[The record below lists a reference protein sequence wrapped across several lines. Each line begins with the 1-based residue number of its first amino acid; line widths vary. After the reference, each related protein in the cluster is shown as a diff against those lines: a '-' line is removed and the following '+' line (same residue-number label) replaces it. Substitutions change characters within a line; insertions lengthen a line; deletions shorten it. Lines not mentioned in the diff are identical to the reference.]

1 VIPSP
6 RLARTKIFNA
16 CNMETSYNLFA
27 LNAKPYGAP
36 LPPRVLIVEDDPPT
50 QVLLGA
56 LLGREGI
63 ESDRVGDGD
72 SALRAIERRSFD
84 VILLDLLMP
93 HVNGF
98 EVLRT
103 LARSRPALMK
113 SIIVIT
119 AAADSTWG
127 GCAEIQQVRC
137 VLRKPLDIDDVVA
150 EVLACLAGRET
161 RPQTQRAR
169 LR

>member
-1 VIPSP
+1 LS
-6 RLARTKIFNA
+6 
-16 CNMETSYNLFA
+16 
-27 LNAKPYGAP
+27 
-36 LPPRVLIVEDDPPT
+36 PRVLIVEDDPPT

-56 LLGREGI
+56 VLHREGI
-63 ESDRVGDGD
+63 ESDRVGDGGA
-72 SALRAIERRSFD
+72 ALRTIDRSNFD

-98 EVLRT
+98 EVLRA
-103 LARSRPALMK
+103 LARSKPDLMK

-150 EVLACLAGRET
+150 EVRACLAGRET
-161 RPQTQRAR
+161 RPAQRAR